1 MDKYLNEAFDEQEI
15 SIFRDSAIGIIKMTL
30 DYLNSLDEL
39 DKFNL
44 DELKDILTKSII
56 SKLDLDDDN
65 KDKELIVKEL
75 YNNLSNSIDREMIIN
90 MLQGV
95 IIQMLKDNVIYIAE
109 SNDISND
116 SFEKQGL
123 VKSEAFEPIGSINE
137 IHTLSKYKDV
147 YVVFLG
153 DNYYSEIDLTNK
165 DLSKINLP
173 LVINLQHLFN
183 NNDYQEFNK
192 LIKGKELEVLRTFY
206 NIK

>member
-75 YNNLSNSIDREMIIN
+75 YNNLSNSIDREMIIH